1 MSLDDMFRRG
11 ELERLPSTVGEI
23 PALLKTIN
31 RRIEDAANT
40 SNHPE
45 TRLEQAY
52 IAILNCA
59 LAALRAEGARPVRGP
74 GQHIHILESLRFTVG
89 VDAERLGYYHMLRS
103 LRHRGLYEGFTDVSK
118 SQAEEAATEA
128 RWLQDRLEAWL
139 VDRHPEL
146 AQA

>member
-31 RRIEDAANT
+31 RRIEDAANRT
-40 SNHPE
+40 NHPE

-74 GQHIHILESLRFTVG
+74 GQHVHILESLCFTVG
-89 VDAERLGYYHMLRS
+89 VEKDRLAYYHTLRS
-103 LRHRGLYEGFTDVSK
+103 LRHRGLYEGFTDVPQG
-118 SQAEEAATEA
+118 QAEEAVTEA

-139 VDRHPEL
+139 ADHHPEL
-146 AQA
+146 M

>member
-11 ELERLPSTVGEI
+11 ELGRLPPTVGEI
-23 PALLKTIN
+23 PALRRTIC
-31 RRIEDAANT
+31 RRIEDAANPT
-40 SNHPE
+40 NHPE

-74 GQHIHILESLRFTVG
+74 GQHVHTLESLRFTVG
-89 VDAERLGYYHMLRS
+89 VDADRLGYYQTLRS

-118 SQAEEAATEA
+118 SQAEEAVEEA
-128 RWLQDRLEAWL
+128 RWLQSRLEAWL
-139 VDRHPEL
+139 ADGHPEL
-146 AQA
+146 M

>member
-11 ELERLPSTVGEI
+11 ELERLPPTVGEI
-23 PALLKTIN
+23 PALLRTIC
-31 RRIEDAANT
+31 RRIEDATNP

-52 IAILNCA
+52 TAILNCA

-74 GQHIHILESLRFTVG
+74 GQHVHTLESLRFTVG
-89 VDAERLGYYHMLRS
+89 VDAERLGYYHTLRS
-103 LRHRGLYEGFTDVSK
+103 LHHRGLYEGFTDVSK
-118 SQAEEAATEA
+118 SQAEEAVEES

-146 AQA
+146 TQA